1 MSAWAMP
8 SGPARA
14 AAICGICAAVII
26 TGSAQTRYVC
36 TVMASGW
43 PSAAVISPRTAGKL
57 TVSSRWSWAIRTYV
71 PDSKPWSWISRPAN
85 RDITTA
91 MHSSVAPSRRPGSAR
106 GRSTRRTTARGRGG
120 RGRGG
125 RGRDGRPPGLP
136 VRGARAAVLRGRE
149 GAAREAA

>member
-1 MSAWAMP
+1 
-8 SGPARA
+8 
-14 AAICGICAAVII
+14 
-26 TGSAQTRYVC
+26 
-36 TVMASGW
+36 MASAW
-43 PSAAVISPRTAGKL
+43 PSAAVISPRTAGRL

-91 MHSSVAPSRRPGSAR
+91 MHSNVAPSRRPGSAR

-125 RGRDGRPPGLP
+125 RPPGLP
-136 VRGARAAVLRGRE
+136 VREARAAVLRGRE
-149 GAAREAA
+149 AAAREVA